1 MRLRNEKNEREKK
14 LEISKLTP
22 LSIWDWR
29 RLAENVEKS
38 RDWIALRGRK
48 KVETKVEEEGKE
60 KDEELIDR
68 WPLSGE

>member
-1 MRLRNEKNEREKK
+1 MRLRNENNEREKK

-22 LSIWDWR
+22 PSIWDWR

-48 KVETKVEEEGKE
+48 KVETKVEEEKE

-68 WPLSGE
+68 WPISGE